1 VTDDAVAEVARA
13 AAWELMQ
20 RYGPRLVTDT
30 EAAIHADGDQYA
42 HGQEPPAQYLDPVA
56 LGALIVSITQFGHQV
71 YTDRKSKGQQPTR
84 EQVAQVIRIERR
96 KHSDVTGDEA
106 EVIDII
112 SAKIIEYGHDK
123 LPGWPSRPPR
133 PRLVAASRSRA
144 GLIACRLQYSVIVP
158 DLRR

>member
-1 VTDDAVAEVARA
+1 MTDDAVAEVARA

-42 HGQEPPAQYLDPVA
+42 HGQEPPAQYL
-56 LGALIVSITQFGHQV
+56 
-71 YTDRKSKGQQPTR
+71 DRKSKGQQPTR